1 MPVNSQGTTLS
12 IGVVPTL
19 IAGLVSYS
27 GFDGESTEIDTTTLS
42 STAKEFEIGLEDFG
56 NFGVELLSDLAD
68 PGQAAMNQAKTDR
81 TLDEYILTFS
91 DLSTATWSGYVKSF
105 TQTGAVDDVD
115 KSSATIRISGTVV
128 FAAAP

>member
-12 IGVVPTL
+12 IGAIPVL
-19 IAGLVSYS
+19 IGGLVSYS

-56 NFGVELLSDLAD
+56 NFGVELLSDLSD
-68 PGQAAMNQAKTDR
+68 PGQAAMNAAKTDR

-91 DLSTATWSGYVKSF
+91 DLSTATFNGYVKSF
-105 TQTGAVDDVD
+105 TQTGSVDDVD
-115 KSSATIRISGTVV
+115 KSSATIRISGTVI
-128 FAAAP
+128 FA